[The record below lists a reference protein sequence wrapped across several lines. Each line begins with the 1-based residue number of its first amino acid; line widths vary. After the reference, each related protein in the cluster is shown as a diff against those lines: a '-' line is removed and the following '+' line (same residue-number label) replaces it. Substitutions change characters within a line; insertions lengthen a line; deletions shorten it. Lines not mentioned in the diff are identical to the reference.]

1 MVPSCGDLESRVRAS
16 KSDEVGHGSGTLGIP
31 ALSLLGL
38 VSIFCRAGKQRL
50 RMVPRPLLLWVI
62 SVAKELRFLI
72 VSEQR
77 GARSLS
83 EPGHPPSR

>member
-31 ALSLLGL
+31 ALSFLGL
-38 VSIFCRAGKQRL
+38 VYIFCRAGKQRL

-72 VSEQR
+72 ISEQR
-77 GARSLS
+77 VAEKSFIAWTS
-83 EPGHPPSR
+83 PSR